1 MKNNEC
7 CLNDRGIQ
15 VFTTYCRMMIFEF
28 MQALFVPQQ
37 ASVAIHTLKS
47 FRVSNKTRDTTNPE
61 ATSICATRRFGF
73 CPEEPVSLKR
83 CAKTGNGL
91 WGACSADVSQRC
103 YPVSNNRHIYST
115 IIQRPCTQWIN
126 FQLLW
131 IPTHALPGLL
141 FLSVPSLMTTLT
153 LTLIP
158 QSILSLSLV
167 TLTQNFRWRRIN

>member
-15 VFTTYCRMMIFEF
+15 VLTTYCRMMIFEF
-28 MQALFVPQQ
+28 LQALFVPQQ

-47 FRVSNKTRDTTNPE
+47 FRVSNKTWDTTNPE
-61 ATSICATRRFGF
+61 ATSICAMRCFGF

-91 WGACSADVSQRC
+91 WGACLADVSQRC

-126 FQLLW
+126 FQLLR
-131 IPTHALPGLL
+131 IPTHGWYHSITRTV
-141 FLSVPSLMTTLT
+141 SVSAITDNDPNPDSDPTVYPLT
-153 LTLIP
+153 FI
-158 QSILSLSLV
+158 S
-167 TLTQNFRWRRIN
+167 NFNPEL